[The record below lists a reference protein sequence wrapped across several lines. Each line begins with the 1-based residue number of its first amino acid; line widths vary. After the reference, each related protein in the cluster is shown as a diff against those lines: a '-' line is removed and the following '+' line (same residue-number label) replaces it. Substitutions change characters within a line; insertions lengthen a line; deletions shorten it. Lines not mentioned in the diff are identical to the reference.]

1 MEGDIGQAAMGY
13 SFSFPPGSCIQIR
26 DADADERDPSREN
39 HMDMR
44 ALSLHLNGGET
55 IPVRIKSGE
64 KTTLLECE
72 TPAPF
77 LAHVT
82 RGRWTSPL
90 QPDTYLRG
98 VVTSGEGAIFSLCDQ
113 FGIVADEIVR
123 LDPDEARTLL
133 EVIW

>member
-1 MEGDIGQAAMGY
+1 M
-13 SFSFPPGSCIQIR
+13 
-26 DADADERDPSREN
+26 N
-39 HMDMR
+39 MR
-44 ALSLHLNGGET
+44 ALALHMSGGET
-55 IPVRIKSGE
+55 IPVRIAAGE
-64 KTTLLECE
+64 KTTLLECQA
-72 TPAPF
+72 PAPF

-98 VVTSGEGAIFSLCDQ
+98 VVTSGVGAIFSLCDQ

-123 LDPDEARTLL
+123 LDPDEARVLL

>member
-1 MEGDIGQAAMGY
+1 M
-13 SFSFPPGSCIQIR
+13 
-26 DADADERDPSREN
+26 N
-39 HMDMR
+39 MR
-44 ALSLHLNGGET
+44 ALALHLSGGET
-55 IPVRIKSGE
+55 IPVRISSGE
-64 KTTLLECE
+64 KTTLLECQ

-98 VVTSGEGAIFSLCDQ
+98 VVTSGGGAIFSLCDQ

-123 LDPDEARTLL
+123 LDPYEARTLL